1 MKLFSQSL
9 LAASVALSVAGAH
22 AQGTPNPAPA
32 PSADSGTRSSMNY
45 GGSASRAGKDSSML
59 PWPGGYVGFGVGR
72 SKFESDCSS
81 GFSCE
86 NRDTAYKLFIGGRL
100 HEMVSVEAGYIDFG
114 KASRDGGSI
123 DAHGATLSLV
133 GSVPVAEGIS
143 LLGRVG
149 TTYASTNR
157 SAAVGSTGSEN
168 GFGVHYG
175 AGVGFS
181 LTRTVQLVAEW
192 ERHQV
197 EFRDSRRDLDIYG
210 VGMRFRF

>member
-1 MKLFSQSL
+1 MKVLPKAL
-9 LAASVALSVAGAH
+9 LAADVALSVAGAH
-22 AQGTPNPAPA
+22 AQGTRSPTPTPNT
-32 PSADSGTRSSMNY
+32 DSGTRSSMNAV
-45 GGSASRAGKDSSML
+45 GSASRSGTESSML

-81 GFSCE
+81 GFACE
-86 NRDTAYKLFIGGRL
+86 SRDTGYKLFMGGRL
-100 HEMVSVEAGYIDFG
+100 HEMVSLEVGYIDFG
-114 KASRDGGSI
+114 KVSRDGGSLN
-123 DAHGATLSLV
+123 AHGATLSLV
-133 GSVPVAEGIS
+133 GSLPVAEGIS
-143 LLGRVG
+143 LIGRVG

-197 EFRDSRRDLDIYG
+197 AFRDSSRDLDIYG